1 MQANHYNYLRRS
13 LDSAEFADC
22 ATGRTV
28 SVAWACR
35 SQYKEVQNCM
45 RSIQG
50 EEAMIQR
57 RKQFLQDKRDAKANA
72 ERI

>member
-1 MQANHYNYLRRS
+1 
-13 LDSAEFADC
+13 
-22 ATGRTV
+22 
-28 SVAWACR
+28 
-35 SQYKEVQNCM
+35 M

-57 RKQFLQDKRDAKANA
+57 RKQFLQDKRDAKANS

>member
-1 MQANHYNYLRRS
+1 MQADHCNCLGYS
-13 LDSAEFADC
+13 LLFTEFADC

-35 SQYKEVQNCM
+35 TQYKEVQKCM

-57 RKQFLQDKRDAKANA
+57 RKQFLQDKRDAKINA